1 MSTNNLNGSPAT
13 TEHQAKQRKSKSEVT
28 IDEHAWT
35 LTIQAV
41 PSANPKQTVDLK
53 NSNFVTLGPIVALH
67 PAEFGKVIVSNAE
80 TILKTWKIIQNHKA
94 SVKLLSSGTDT
105 EHHCPPSLRHSCP
118 LKISDRFKDNE

>member
-1 MSTNNLNGSPAT
+1 MSTENLNGSPAT

-80 TILKTWKIIQNHKA
+80 AILKTWNIIQNRKA
-94 SVKLLSSGTDT
+94 SVKFLSSGTDT
-105 EHHCPPSLRHSCP
+105 EPHCPPSLRHSCR